1 VVIHKDSY
9 PYLIPGGLIS
19 LASGA
24 FAAIGLLEPSRLG
37 WTEPAPLWV
46 KIALGLLLC
55 LPIVW
60 LVAFRL
66 HLRSVWVLRNETP
79 VEMYAQIEVVQ
90 DSESTSYYACL
101 RDAPG
106 GAVIHRL
113 PVYALFG
120 KSDLPREPQPAKV
133 FIDRLSRKPMVIELQ
148 GKRWWTRAL

>member
-1 VVIHKDSY
+1 MTELADTAARLRALTDLLSTLLVEAAAGTGKTALMAGRVTM
-9 PYLIPGGLIS
+9 L
-19 LASGA
+19 LASG
-24 FAAIGLLEPSRLG
+24 L
-37 WTEPAPLWV
+37 
-46 KIALGLLLC
+46 ALSLLLC

-66 HLRSVWVLRNETP
+66 HLRSVWALRNETP
-79 VEMYAQIEVVQ
+79 VEMYAEIEVVQ

-113 PVYALFG
+113 SVYALFG

-133 FIDRLSRKPMVIELQ
+133 FIDRLSRKPMVIEMQ

>member
-1 VVIHKDSY
+1 MIHKDSY
-9 PYLIPGGLIS
+9 PYLVPGGLIA
-19 LASGA
+19 LASG
-24 FAAIGLLEPSRLG
+24 L
-37 WTEPAPLWV
+37 
-46 KIALGLLLC
+46 ALSLLLC

-66 HLRSVWVLRNETP
+66 HLRSVWALRNETP
-79 VEMYAQIEVVQ
+79 VEMYAEIEVVQ
-90 DSESTSYYACL
+90 DSESTSHYACL

-133 FIDRLSRKPMVIELQ
+133 FIDRLSRKPMVIEMQ

>member
-9 PYLIPGGLIS
+9 PYLIPGGLIA
-19 LASGA
+19 LASGV

-46 KIALGLLLC
+46 KIALAVLLC

-106 GAVIHRL
+106 GAVIHRV

-120 KSDLPREPQPAKV
+120 KTDLPREPQPAKV
-133 FIDRLSRKPMVIELQ
+133 FVERSSGKPMVVEMQ
-148 GKRWWTRAL
+148 GKRWWTRAQ

>member
-1 VVIHKDSY
+1 MVIHKDSY

-113 PVYALFG
+113 PVHALFG

>member
-9 PYLIPGGLIS
+9 PYLVPGGLIA
-19 LASGA
+19 LASGV
-24 FAAIGLLEPSRLG
+24 FAAIGLLEPSRVG

-133 FIDRLSRKPMVIELQ
+133 FIDRLSCKPMVIELQ